1 MYHYNDARHVVVLT
15 TPNHTYTS
23 AMLETTKNYISK
35 FTNAITPNRNTLIGA
50 SQVATVIVGALVG
63 QEAARYLADTDVLP
77 DNAIGEILSGSSDYV
92 SERTFRYF
100 LTGSGTAAGFITAS
114 WLGGFKE
121 HDASA
126 GVDLSD
132 LDVEEDLNYFN
143 IESEGDPSPKE
154 LRDLIQ
160 RYQSMRDEFNKMRIA
175 LSRYQSQD
183 EDILMKMKDSDL
195 QIRVKEDAEAS
206 AVVSQLVDYAEH
218 LQQNNTPE
226 LPNGIEVVDDGI
238 VISRNG
244 EKAKQTFDEL
254 LASVMAGRELSS
266 GKSNLA
272 DLDSEEFYADDAANL
287 YETIAVAES
296 IDAADKFAE
305 GDDRATIE
313 QARENV
319 AENLEQA
326 MKS

>member
-1 MYHYNDARHVVVLT
+1 
-15 TPNHTYTS
+15 
-23 AMLETTKNYISK
+23 MLETTKHYFSK
-35 FTNAITPNRNTLIGA
+35 FTNAVTPNRNTLIGA

-63 QEAARYLADTDVLP
+63 QEAARYLSDTDVLP

-100 LTGSGTAAGFITAS
+100 LTGSGTAAGLITAS
-114 WLGGFKE
+114 WLGGFKN
-121 HDASA
+121 HDTSA
-126 GVDLSD
+126 GVDLGD

-218 LQQNNTPE
+218 LEQNTPE
-226 LPNGIEVVDDGI
+226 LPDGIEVVDDGI
-238 VISRNG
+238 VISRDG

-254 LASVMAGRELSS
+254 LSSVLAGRELSG
-266 GKSNLA
+266 GKSNLS
-272 DLDSEEFYADDAANL
+272 DLNSEEFYAEDAANL

-296 IDAADKFAE
+296 IDAADEFAN

-319 AENLEQA
+319 AENIEKA
-326 MKS
+326 MK